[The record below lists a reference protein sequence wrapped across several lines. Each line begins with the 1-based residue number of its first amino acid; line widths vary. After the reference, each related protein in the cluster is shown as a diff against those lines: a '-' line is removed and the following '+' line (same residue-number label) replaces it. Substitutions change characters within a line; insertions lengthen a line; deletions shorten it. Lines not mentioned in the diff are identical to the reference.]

1 VNNQGEE
8 NFGIA
13 SSRAKRI
20 ISKFSSTKK
29 VSKDDYFGTKKEVD
43 PNARYKIGA
52 KEEPTKHLD

>member
-1 VNNQGEE
+1 MNNQGEE

-43 PNARYKIGA
+43 PNARY
-52 KEEPTKHLD
+52 